1 MYNDHLG
8 IAGKMCT
15 SVKSTT
21 RLHIEQAE
29 YSCILSVRRKLA
41 TLLKVFI
48 EKNTTGSSY
57 PDTPPTHICTSD
69 CNSNNN
75 ARCNFKFGFKV
86 GSPNLPVHEV
96 SQSLGTSRFCWRVKS
111 DLAPILYASLS

>member
-8 IAGKMCT
+8 IAGMMCR

-29 YSCILSVRRKLA
+29 YSCILSVHRKLA

-48 EKNTTGSSY
+48 VKNTTGLSY
-57 PDTPPTHICTSD
+57 PDTPPTHIS
-69 CNSNNN
+69 
-75 ARCNFKFGFKV
+75 
-86 GSPNLPVHEV
+86 VHLIV
-96 SQSLGTSRFCWRVKS
+96 TVTTMPDAISSLGSR
-111 DLAPILYASLS
+111 